1 MLHRTLSHAAYQK
14 VSQSLWISGTLFTCS
29 TYKVCHFS
37 EQFGYGIFVLFYY
50 ICFVAA
56 VSAVF
61 MPTTALERVFLF

>member
-1 MLHRTLSHAAYQK
+1 
-14 VSQSLWISGTLFTCS
+14 
-29 TYKVCHFS
+29 VCHFS